1 MENRENISKDLFK
14 YTGNTNTDSDDD
26 FQDFEP
32 APPPKK
38 KQQLQKQ
45 TQDKKKKRVQVSQK
59 TIKLYPWVISTQAK
73 WLSMDLKSTMSVMWW
88 KCTSKT
94 P

>member
-1 MENRENISKDLFK
+1 MQKTGYSLTEIAWVIKHKNLESLKRYLDKPTMEDRENFSKDLFK

-38 KQQLQKQ
+38 K
-45 TQDKKKKRVQVSQK
+45 
-59 TIKLYPWVISTQAK
+59 
-73 WLSMDLKSTMSVMWW
+73 
-88 KCTSKT
+88 
-94 P
+94 